1 MQERIKERVCL
12 KMRGL
17 IMKKAG
23 GKKLN
28 LKSKIRRIPEFKG
41 VVFWDITP
49 LLKDKRCF
57 RECIRLLADHYRDKA
72 VDVVVSNEARG
83 FIVGAALAYE
93 LGVGFVPV
101 RKKGKLPYKCVDLTY
116 KKEYECD
123 TIEIHE
129 DAIERGDKV
138 LLIDDLLATGGTVK
152 ANIELVEKLGG
163 KIVGIGFLIEL
174 SYLNGRKAIGDKY
187 DVFSIIQCNT
197 TNG

>member
-1 MQERIKERVCL
+1 
-12 KMRGL
+12 MRGL

-57 RECIRLLADHYRDKA
+57 RECIRLLAEHYRSKA
-72 VDVVVSNEARG
+72 IDVIVSNEARG

-93 LGVGFVPV
+93 LGVGFIPV

-129 DAIERGDKV
+129 DAVERGDKV

-174 SYLNGRKAIGDKY
+174 GYLNGRKAIGDEY

>member
-1 MQERIKERVCL
+1 MTKTDKSI
-12 KMRGL
+12 
-17 IMKKAG
+17 
-23 GKKLN
+23 N
-28 LKSKIRRIPEFKG
+28 LKNKIRRIPQFKG

-49 LLKDKRCF
+49 LLKDKQCL
-57 RECIRLLADHYRDKA
+57 RECIKQLADHYRGKPIDA
-72 VDVVVSNEARG
+72 IVSNEARG
-83 FIVGAALAYE
+83 FIIGAPLAYE

-116 KKEYECD
+116 QKEYECD

-129 DAIERGDKV
+129 DAIEKGQNV

-163 KIVGIGFLIEL
+163 KVAGLGFLIEL
-174 SYLNGRKAIGDKY
+174 GYLNGRKALGNKY
-187 DVFSIIQCNT
+187 DIYSLIELKT